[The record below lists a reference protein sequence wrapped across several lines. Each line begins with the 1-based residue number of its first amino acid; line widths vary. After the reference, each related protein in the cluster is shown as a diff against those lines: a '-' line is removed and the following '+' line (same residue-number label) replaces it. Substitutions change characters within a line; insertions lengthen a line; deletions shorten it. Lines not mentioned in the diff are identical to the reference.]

1 MRRYTPYLLLT
12 PALLFTVF
20 VLVYPMAQNLVNS
33 FRDVSLVRE
42 GGGWTGLLNYEH
54 VFGDAVFWLA
64 FRNTVAYAVI
74 GTLLA
79 LLVGLGLALVLSTCT
94 PVR

>member
-1 MRRYTPYLLLT
+1 MRRYTPYMLLA

-20 VLVYPMAQNLVNS
+20 ILLYPMAQNLVNS
-33 FRDVSLVRE
+33 FRDVSLIRE
-42 GGGWTGLLNYEH
+42 GGGWNGFLNYEH

-64 FRNTVAYAVI
+64 FRNTAVYAVA

-79 LLVGLGLALVLSTCT
+79 LLIGLSLHWCSTCT
-94 PVR
+94 RGR